1 MAYRLHFL
9 AAAARA
15 LDCSVFILSYRGYGA
30 SGGRPSEA
38 GLQLDAAAA
47 LDALLARPEVAPG
60 RLVLMGRSLGGAVA
74 AYAATQYRGRFAAL
88 VLENT
93 FTSIAAAAPGQL
105 PFLRAVL
112 GPGRPGNFLLRNKW
126 ATDAR
131 VAELADVPVLFLSSS
146 ADTML
151 APAMMRELF
160 AVHGRA
166 PWEWALLKGGGHLD
180 AYHTHAGAYW
190 PALRGFVERA
200 TADGGGEAR

>member
-47 LDALLARPEVAPG
+47 LEALLARPEVAPG

-74 AYAATQYRGRFAAL
+74 AYAATQYRGRFAGL

-112 GPGRPGNFLLRNKW
+112 GPGRPGNCLLRNKW

-160 AVHGRA
+160 AVHGRT
-166 PWEWALLKGGGHLD
+166 PWEWALLTGGGHLD